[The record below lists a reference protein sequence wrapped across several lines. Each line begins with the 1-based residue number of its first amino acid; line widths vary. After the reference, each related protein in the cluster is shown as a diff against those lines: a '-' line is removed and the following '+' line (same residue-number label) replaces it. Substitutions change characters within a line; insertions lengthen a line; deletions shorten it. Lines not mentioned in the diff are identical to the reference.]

1 MGSSRSAAA
10 DMEAEEAYREEKLA
24 KNILKIKLKEG
35 TLDNLTISD
44 MEKIS
49 SQYYCDHEDYF
60 LISRLYEDTYQQTYT
75 NNIRINIDF
84 SIDKKSPALN
94 LLLSIRDTKNK
105 LEEKLETLRLLEEKI
120 ILTNV

>member
-1 MGSSRSAAA
+1 MGSSRSAVA
-10 DMEAEEAYREEKLA
+10 DMEAEEAHEREKKRL
-24 KNILKIKLKEG
+24 KKLKIKLKEG
-35 TLDNLTISD
+35 GLDNLTISD

-94 LLLSIRDTKNK
+94 LLLSIQDTKSK

-120 ILTNV
+120 LLTNV